1 MIILSTDSVSKT
13 TVLTACL
20 QLSGSFAGHNAREKQ
35 QEQGMAHAHPPP
47 PGVPPAEPLQQPA
60 PPQTPAAATQTP
72 LPSLPL
78 APWQAVVFILPPD
91 TSGTAL
97 TKRRSDEPLG
107 PGGLP
112 QPKTTAWYHR
122 KKAAEEQ
129 RLGVK
134 RRQYTRCAVIKCRQC
149 GQPRK
154 DGKHH
159 QLYSNWYC
167 PNTATVSFEDWEAPL
182 KEKYR
187 RIREGKRK

>member
-1 MIILSTDSVSKT
+1 MAASKE
-13 TVLTACL
+13 L
-20 QLSGSFAGHNAREKQ
+20 
-35 QEQGMAHAHPPP
+35 
-47 PGVPPAEPLQQPA
+47 PPAKPLQQPP
-60 PPQTPAAATQTP
+60 PPQTPAAAAATRIP
-72 LPSLPL
+72 LPSPPL
-78 APWQAVVFILPPD
+78 APPPQAVSEVAAPPFLFILPPD

-97 TKRRSDEPLG
+97 TKRRSDEPLVG

-122 KKAAEEQ
+122 KKAEEEQ

-134 RRQYTRCAVIKCRQC
+134 RRRYTRCAVIKCRQC

-154 DGKHH
+154 DGKHR

-187 RIREGKRK
+187 RIREGKKK

>member
-1 MIILSTDSVSKT
+1 
-13 TVLTACL
+13 
-20 QLSGSFAGHNAREKQ
+20 
-35 QEQGMAHAHPPP
+35 MAHAPPP
-47 PGVPPAEPLQQPA
+47 RPPMAASKELPPAEPLQQPA
-60 PPQTPAAATQTP
+60 PPQTPAAATQPP
-72 LPSLPL
+72 LPSPPL
-78 APWQAVVFILPPD
+78 APPQAVPEVAAPPFVFILPPD

-97 TKRRSDEPLG
+97 TKLRSDEPLE

-112 QPKTTAWYHR
+112 QRKTTAWYHR
-122 KKAAEEQ
+122 KKAEEEQ

-134 RRQYTRCAVIKCRQC
+134 RRRYRRCAVIKCRQC
-149 GQPRK
+149 VQPCQPWGVWAALVNAVP

-187 RIREGKRK
+187 RIHEGKRK

>member
-1 MIILSTDSVSKT
+1 MIILSIDSVSKT
-13 TVLTACL
+13 TVLIACL
-20 QLSGSFAGHNAREKQ
+20 QLCGSFSRHNARQKQ
-35 QEQGMAHAHPPP
+35 QELQFLEQGMAHAPPP
-47 PGVPPAEPLQQPA
+47 MAASKELPPAEPLQQPA

-78 APWQAVVFILPPD
+78 APPQAVVFILPPD

-97 TKRRSDEPLG
+97 TKRRSDEPLE

-122 KKAAEEQ
+122 KKTAEEQ

-134 RRQYTRCAVIKCRQC
+134 PRQYTRCAVIKCRQC

-154 DGKHH
+154 EM
-159 QLYSNWYC
+159 
-167 PNTATVSFEDWEAPL
+167 P
-182 KEKYR
+182 
-187 RIREGKRK
+187 

>member
-1 MIILSTDSVSKT
+1 ML
-13 TVLTACL
+13 
-20 QLSGSFAGHNAREKQ
+20 
-35 QEQGMAHAHPPP
+35 EQGMAHAPPP
-47 PGVPPAEPLQQPA
+47 MAASKELPPAKPLQQPP
-60 PPQTPAAATQTP
+60 PPQTPAAAAAARKP
-72 LPSLPL
+72 LPSPPL
-78 APWQAVVFILPPD
+78 APPQAVPEVAAPLFAFILPPD

-122 KKAAEEQ
+122 KKAEEEQ

-134 RRQYTRCAVIKCRQC
+134 RRRYTRCAVIKCRQC